1 MTREDADLETV
12 VEYDHI
18 SIGREQRDGEPDRF
32 HVEDAL
38 ERLKS
43 FESKSKAELYVDV
56 YTVVGGFREEK
67 TGERG
72 VPPAIAAAREDV
84 LMAYLTAQPTM
95 SLTWTARFFNEDESV
110 IRRYVNGVQ
119 GRAAERRDGGATG
132 DLDTSEEYPTPP
144 PDPDLIDYQ
153 DDDQNDDSDAME

>member
-1 MTREDADLETV
+1 MTDDDHDNDERYPFPAPDPGGNPTASDGGGGDDQELETV
-12 VEYDHI
+12 VDHDHVAI
-18 SIGREQRDGEPDRF
+18 RRERRDGEPDLF

-38 ERLKS
+38 ERLKT
-43 FESKSKAELYVDV
+43 FESKAKAELYADV

-95 SLTWTARFFNEDESV
+95 SLQWAARFFDEDEAV
-110 IRRYVNGVQ
+110 VRRYVNAVQ
-119 GRAAERRDGGATG
+119 DRAAEQRANEG
-132 DLDTSEEYPTPP
+132 DDTQP
-144 PDPDLIDYQ
+144 
-153 DDDQNDDSDAME
+153 